1 MNYDVERALQPYYN
15 IRMMLEGIP
24 RDIWQLLLPDRE
36 ERLALLESNIL
47 FFKRRAKEREQV
59 INIQRLCGFP
69 LRPNESL
76 REVNIKARLAGLK
89 KEQLRKKYNDRK
101 DKDRE
106 SDDND
111 GDTASGS

>member
-1 MNYDVERALQPYYN
+1 MNYDVDRALQPYYN
-15 IRMMLEGIP
+15 IRMMLEGVP
-24 RDIWQLLLPDRE
+24 RDIWQVLLPDRE

-89 KEQLRKKYNDRK
+89 KEQLRKKFNDRK
-101 DKDRE
+101 NTDE
-106 SDDND
+106 SD
-111 GDTASGS
+111 GDTASDS